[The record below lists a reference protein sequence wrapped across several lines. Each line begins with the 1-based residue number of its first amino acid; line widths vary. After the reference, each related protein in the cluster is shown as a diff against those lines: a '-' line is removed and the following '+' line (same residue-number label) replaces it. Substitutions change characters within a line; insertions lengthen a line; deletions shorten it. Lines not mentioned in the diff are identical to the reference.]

1 LRGANSDYPSARRG
15 TVFLFNTPD
24 ADRSAQVPGVQ
35 SAGSPCSSELKEAV
49 SGCGCAGLFT
59 SLARSMNKK
68 LFFSCAGDARQQFAL
83 GLAAEGRVDAFRL
96 EPSGRM
102 PPAGETLAPAAQA
115 WAMAEVLLQ
124 PVDISC
130 KAVHGSRR
138 AIEAARST
146 EAPQSSTSADFRV
159 AGSSISAV
167 RKPLSALPE
176 PGCVVSTVVS
186 EE

>member
-1 LRGANSDYPSARRG
+1 
-15 TVFLFNTPD
+15 
-24 ADRSAQVPGVQ
+24 
-35 SAGSPCSSELKEAV
+35 
-49 SGCGCAGLFT
+49 
-59 SLARSMNKK
+59 
-68 LFFSCAGDARQQFAL
+68 
-83 GLAAEGRVDAFRL
+83 
-96 EPSGRM
+96 
-102 PPAGETLAPAAQA
+102 
-115 WAMAEVLLQ
+115 MAEVLLQ

-176 PGCVVSTVVS
+176 PGCVVSTAVS

>member
-1 LRGANSDYPSARRG
+1 
-15 TVFLFNTPD
+15 
-24 ADRSAQVPGVQ
+24 
-35 SAGSPCSSELKEAV
+35 
-49 SGCGCAGLFT
+49 
-59 SLARSMNKK
+59 
-68 LFFSCAGDARQQFAL
+68 
-83 GLAAEGRVDAFRL
+83 
-96 EPSGRM
+96 
-102 PPAGETLAPAAQA
+102 
-115 WAMAEVLLQ
+115 MAEVLLQ

-130 KAVHGSRR
+130 KAVHGS
-138 AIEAARST
+138 RST

>member
-1 LRGANSDYPSARRG
+1 MRGAVSDYPFARRG
-15 TVFLFNTPD
+15 IVFLLNTPE

-35 SAGSPCSSELKEAV
+35 SAGSPCSSELQEAV
-49 SGCGCAGLFT
+49 SGCGCAGLST
-59 SLARSMNKK
+59 SRARSMNKK

-83 GLAAEGRVDAFRL
+83 GLATEGRVDAFRL

-124 PVDISC
+124 PVDISF

-138 AIEAARST
+138 AIEVVRST
-146 EAPQSSTSADFRV
+146 EAPQFSTSADFRV
-159 AGSSISAV
+159 VGSSISAV
-167 RKPLSALPE
+167 RKALSALPE
-176 PGCVVSTVVS
+176 PGCVVSTAVS